1 QEEVPALARAAVGRV
16 REEVPEPAARAAQP
30 DGPEVLVAD
39 RRREPLERR
48 TDVGI
53 VAPVPGQ
60 ERLAQ
65 RTVPDQQ
72 ALDREDGGGDVPSQP
87 SSRST
92 HSPNRLTRPY
102 ARLAVRSAT
111 TSRSSG
117 SR

>member
-72 ALDREDGGGDVPSQP
+72 ALDREDGGGDVPASREAVPEGREPGGVALRLESQHE
-87 SSRST
+87 RAG
-92 HSPNRLTRPY
+92 RRPEP
-102 ARLAVRSAT
+102 AE
-111 TSRSSG
+111 
-117 SR
+117 